1 MTKKELSYL
10 MVATNATLTLQTAEN
25 AVNALCE
32 CISKAMARGEKVS
45 LPGFGTFSVS
55 RRSARKGRNPKSGE
69 EIKIPA
75 RHYARFKPGS
85 DLKLAAA
92 SSTVK

>member
-1 MTKKELSYL
+1 MTKKGLSYL
-10 MVATNATLTLQTAEN
+10 MVATNATFTLQAAEK

-32 CISKAMARGEKVS
+32 YISKAMARGEKVS